1 MFFTKVQNEKYAEV
15 MIWALETARRNGKF
29 KRYDTILLRSDLSA
43 LPLARAIYG
52 KLLLRRF
59 QVILRLNAPEEFSK
73 EFYQRADNKQLSF
86 IAAGEKEFQGG
97 INGLISLRA
106 PEDLTHLKQVD
117 PARIAQ
123 SAVAHKP
130 LREILDL
137 REQKGLFSWTL
148 CNYPTEELAK
158 RAGLS
163 LKEYASQVARAC
175 FLNEKD
181 PVKKW
186 KEVTKQI
193 TEIGQW
199 LSALPIQTLRVESAH
214 MDFEVLLGEKRK
226 FIAGGG
232 CNVPSFEIF
241 TSPDWRGTRGV
252 YFADLSSYRSGNY
265 VKGVRLEFEKGRAVK
280 ADAEQG
286 AEFVRKMLAMDRGA
300 AQIGEFS
307 LTDRRFSKITKF
319 MADILYD
326 ENFGGKY
333 GNCHVAVGA
342 SYADTF
348 SGPQSKL
355 DKKLKEK
362 LGFNDSSL
370 HWDLIN
376 TEDKTVTARLKD
388 GTQQVIYE
396 RGQFLY

>member
-163 LKEYASQVARAC
+163 LKEYANQVARAC

-286 AEFVRKMLAMDRGA
+286 TEFVRKMLAMDRGA

-326 ENFGGKY
+326 ENFGGKH
-333 GNCHVAVGA
+333 GNCHVAVAA

>member
-1 MFFTKVQNEKYAEV
+1 MFFTKLQNEKYADV
-15 MIWALETARRNGKF
+15 MIWAMETARRGGKF
-29 KRYDTILLRSDLSA
+29 KPYDTVLLRYEQLA
-43 LPLARAIYG
+43 LPLAEVLYK
-52 KLLLRRF
+52 KLLEKKYNVAARMD
-59 QVILRLNAPEEFSK
+59 NPEPFAKTLYSLGDD
-73 EFYQRADNKQLSF
+73 RQLKTVS
-86 IAAGEKEFQGG
+86 AGEKEFQTSL
-97 INGLISLRA
+97 NGMIALRA
-106 PEDLTHLKQVD
+106 PADLTNLKDVD
-117 PARIAQ
+117 PSRLSVA
-123 SAVAHKP
+123 AVARKP
-130 LREILDL
+130 YREILNA

-148 CNYPTEELAK
+148 CNYPTQELADM
-158 RAGLS
+158 AGLS
-163 LKEYASQVARAC
+163 VKEYARQIALSC

-186 KEVTKQI
+186 KEVMAQI
-193 TEIGQW
+193 AEIGKW
-199 LSALPIQTLRVESAH
+199 LSSLPVKTFRVQSEH

-226 FIAGGG
+226 FISGGG
-232 CNVPSFEIF
+232 NNIPSFEIF
-241 TSPDWRGTRGV
+241 TSPDWRGTRGT

-265 VKGVRLEFEKGRAVK
+265 VKGIKLEFKDGRAVK
-280 ADAEQG
+280 ASAEKG
-286 AEFVRKMLAMDRGA
+286 ENFVRKMLAMDRGA

-342 SYADTF
+342 SYADTYT
-348 SGPQSKL
+348 GDVRKL

-376 TEDKTVTARLKD
+376 TEDKTVQATLKN
-388 GTQQVIYE
+388 GKVITVYE
-396 RGQFLY
+396 SGQFNY

>member
-163 LKEYASQVARAC
+163 LKEYANQVARAC

-280 ADAEQG
+280 AEAEQG

-355 DKKLKEK
+355 DKKLKEE

>member
-1 MFFTKVQNEKYAEV
+1 M
-15 MIWALETARRNGKF
+15 
-29 KRYDTILLRSDLSA
+29 
-43 LPLARAIYG
+43 
-52 KLLLRRF
+52 
-59 QVILRLNAPEEFSK
+59 
-73 EFYQRADNKQLSF
+73 
-86 IAAGEKEFQGG
+86 
-97 INGLISLRA
+97 
-106 PEDLTHLKQVD
+106 
-117 PARIAQ
+117 
-123 SAVAHKP
+123 
-130 LREILDL
+130 
-137 REQKGLFSWTL
+137 
-148 CNYPTEELAK
+148 
-158 RAGLS
+158 
-163 LKEYASQVARAC
+163 ARAC

-186 KEVTKQI
+186 QEVTAQI
-193 TEIGQW
+193 TEIGRW
-199 LSALPIQTLRVESAH
+199 LSALPIKTLHVTSAQ
-214 MDFEVLLGEKRK
+214 MDFEVLLGEKRR

-241 TSPDWRGTRGV
+241 TSPDWRGTRGI

-265 VKGVRLEFEKGRAVK
+265 VRGVKLEFKDGRVVK
-280 ADAEQG
+280 ATAQQG
-286 AEFVRKMLAMDRGA
+286 GNFVRKMLAMDKGA
-300 AQIGEFS
+300 SQIGEFS

-348 SGPQSKL
+348 TGAPETLTKS
-355 DKKLKEK
+355 LKEK

-388 GTQQVIYE
+388 GSTQVVYE
-396 RGQFLY
+396 KGQFKY

>member
-163 LKEYASQVARAC
+163 LKEYANQVARAC

-286 AEFVRKMLAMDRGA
+286 TEFVRKMLAMDRGA